1 MTIHRT
7 AFAGLAGALAL
18 CLAPAAS
25 AQQDFPSDTI
35 DVVIHAGPGGGTD
48 ITTRMMTTGATKVFG
63 EDMQVVPKRGGSG
76 AAALMYVD
84 SQPRDGHTI
93 MTLTQS
99 HIFNILQE
107 KVPLT
112 IEDIVPLARATDD
125 PMVIAVP
132 TSSDIKTMDDLVEA
146 SNSTDGGLKWG
157 TTFAGGA
164 DHVAIHTFTKEAGI
178 PYTIVPFKGGGDIVT
193 NLVGGNVDVALLNY
207 AEGESQFN
215 AGELKAI
222 AALSEER
229 IDALPDTPTAKEAGV
244 DATASTVRGFVVL
257 SGVPQD
263 VVDTLSDGI
272 VEGMSTPQYTNY
284 LKSGGMPA
292 TSVVGQEEWG
302 DHIMRIYEES
312 QSALE
317 ELGLL

>member
-1 MTIHRT
+1 
-7 AFAGLAGALAL
+7 
-18 CLAPAAS
+18 
-25 AQQDFPSDTI
+25 
-35 DVVIHAGPGGGTD
+35 
-48 ITTRMMTTGATKVFG
+48 
-63 EDMQVVPKRGGSG
+63 
-76 AAALMYVD
+76 
-84 SQPRDGHTI
+84 PRDGHTI

-132 TSSDIKTMDDLVEA
+132 TSSDIETMDDLVEA
-146 SNSTDGGLKWG
+146 SNSAEGGLKWG

-164 DHVAIHTFTKEAGI
+164 DHVAIHTFTKKAEI

-284 LKSGGMPA
+284 LEAGGMPA